1 MLWNRRRIWA
11 IGLALGLLVV
21 AFFLFGP
28 KMTVEQRIAEEV
40 AILAREPWQHI
51 HVQQV
56 DFEGSRQ
63 DPSDVFVYGARP
75 DGTPVIIEFAEGSP
89 YTSPTAMRRLA
100 EKPLAGSTVE
110 FVLMPRSM
118 VESRYRDRYEPNVTH
133 AGIALFAGIQAAEDT
148 QETQPHDA
156 PQGPPDAAEPNDAA
170 QEEVSQHG
178 NG

>member
-11 IGLALGLLVV
+11 IGLALGVLIV

-28 KMTVEQRIAEEV
+28 RMTVEQRIAEEV

-56 DFEGSRQ
+56 DFEGSPQ
-63 DPSDVFVYGARP
+63 DPRDVTVYGARP

-89 YTSPTAMRRLA
+89 YTSSTAMRRLA

-110 FVLMPRSM
+110 FLLMPRSM
-118 VESRYRDRYEPNVTH
+118 VNKAYRDRYESNVTH
-133 AGIALFAGIQAAEDT
+133 AGIALFAGVQAAEDSG
-148 QETQPHDA
+148 ESHDTPEA
-156 PQGPPDAAEPNDAA
+156 PTGNEDATDSG